1 MIQYKQYSFNRTCQN
16 ASYQKTYIGLHTY
29 IHSLLNKMAARVL
42 DEDKE
47 IKAQINY
54 KYREQ

>member
-42 DEDKE
+42 E
-47 IKAQINY
+47 
-54 KYREQ
+54 